1 MLMSFPVYIVA
12 ACGNERLQND
22 RQQEQAMMG
31 DVNGTDSVPPDPERR
46 DDPAAGTTP
55 FEQRPSEHAKTSA
68 YSRGDILVAE
78 DERVN
83 QQLLQA
89 MLDGLGYRVTMTNNG
104 SEALA
109 AAAQNRFDLVLMD
122 CQMPVMDGYTATR
135 TIREQEAQRSAPPAG
150 QAPARLPIVALTADA
165 LKGDR
170 ERCLAGGFDDYL
182 SKPYTRQQLRDVI
195 QRWLQRK

>member
-1 MLMSFPVYIVA
+1 MV
-12 ACGNERLQND
+12 
-22 RQQEQAMMG
+22 G
-31 DVNGTDSVPPDPERR
+31 DVKGADSVPPDRERQ
-46 DDPAAGTTP
+46 DDPVSSATP
-55 FEQRPSEHAKTSA
+55 SEQRASGSADASA
-68 YSRGDILVAE
+68 YRRGHILVAE

-89 MLDGLGYRVTMTNNG
+89 MLDSLGYRVTMTNNG

-122 CQMPVMDGYTATR
+122 CQMPVMDGYAATR
-135 TIREQEAQRSAPPAG
+135 TIREQEALAA
-150 QAPARLPIVALTADA
+150 QASHRLPIVALTADA

>member
-1 MLMSFPVYIVA
+1 
-12 ACGNERLQND
+12 
-22 RQQEQAMMG
+22 MG
-31 DVNGTDSVPPDPERR
+31 DVKGVDSVPPDPESR
-46 DDPAAGTTP
+46 DDPASGTDP
-55 FEQRPSEHAKTSA
+55 LEQRPSGHAKMSA
-68 YSRGDILVAE
+68 YRRGDILVAE

-83 QQLLQA
+83 QQLLRA

-104 SEALA
+104 SEALE

-122 CQMPVMDGYTATR
+122 CQMPVMDGYEATR
-135 TIREQEAQRSAPPAG
+135 IIREQEAQRSPPLAG
-150 QAPARLPIVALTADA
+150 QASARLPIVALTADA

-170 ERCLAGGFDDYL
+170 ERCLASGFDDYL

>member
-1 MLMSFPVYIVA
+1 
-12 ACGNERLQND
+12 
-22 RQQEQAMMG
+22 MMG
-31 DVNGTDSVPPDPERR
+31 DEKGIDSAPPHPERR
-46 DDPAAGTTP
+46 DDPASGTDP
-55 FEQRPSEHAKTSA
+55 LEQRASGSADASA
-68 YSRGDILVAE
+68 YRRGHILVAE

-104 SEALA
+104 REALA
-109 AAAQNRFDLVLMD
+109 AAAQDRFDLVLMD
-122 CQMPVMDGYTATR
+122 CQMPVMDGYAATR
-135 TIREQEAQRSAPPAG
+135 TIREQEAQRSAPLTG
-150 QAPARLPIVALTADA
+150 QASARLPIVALTADA